1 VTNFLAQSG
10 IGNRIHAIRKQHGI
24 RSAKDL
30 ADLIPGNNV
39 TESIL
44 QNIEAG
50 RKHDLSVSQLLNIA
64 KALRVTPIF
73 LLTPIA
79 RPWAELDIAN
89 LSSSFDGMTVVEFDA
104 WISGAEHGAY
114 HWSTND
120 ERTERTQLQA
130 MRELHAQIRE
140 RKRLTTNLEIERTLD
155 AQAGEIATAQEWD
168 TTEERLAE
176 SARRIAQLT
185 SYLASAGWDLDGWMD

>member
-1 VTNFLAQSG
+1 M
-10 IGNRIHAIRKQHGI
+10 
-24 RSAKDL
+24 
-30 ADLIPGNNV
+30 
-39 TESIL
+39 
-44 QNIEAG
+44 
-50 RKHDLSVSQLLNIA
+50 NIA

-73 LLTPIA
+73 LLTPIG

-120 ERTERTQLQA
+120 ERTERTERTQLQA
-130 MRELHAQIRE
+130 FRELHAQLRE

-155 AQAGEIATAQEWD
+155 ARAGEIATAQEWD

-176 SARRIAQLT
+176 STRRIAQLT
-185 SYLASAGWDLDGWMD
+185 SYLVSAGWDLDGWKD

>member
-1 VTNFLAQSG
+1 MTNFLAQSG

-73 LLTPIA
+73 LLTPIG

-114 HWSTND
+114 RWSTND
-120 ERTERTQLQA
+120 ERVERNQLQA

-176 SARRIAQLT
+176 STRRIAQLT
-185 SYLASAGWDLDGWMD
+185 TYLTSAGWDLDGWTD